1 MLAKKMKKNDI
12 KRDPFIHL
20 TRLPDPKAR
29 HYWFS
34 KLISVVIALLIC
46 ALITNAMA
54 PGSFGDFFKF
64 LGLGTFS
71 SSLQTL
77 RVFQD
82 TAILLLIA
90 LALTPAF
97 KMKFWNI
104 GAEGQVLIGAL
115 GATIAMK
122 FLAGT
127 MPNALLIFVCLAL
140 SILFSIIWA
149 VIPAI
154 FKAFFNTNAT
164 LFTLM
169 MNYLASGLVAY
180 FVFVWV
186 PNGSAVLGVINPNTH
201 DGWLPKLFGQ
211 DYLINII
218 TVVIITVLIFVYLK
232 YSKHGYELTVV
243 GESQNTARYVGIN
256 VKKTIIRTLILS
268 GAVCGL
274 VGFLLVN
281 GTSHTLNAD
290 LVSGRGFTGILVAW
304 LGHFNPFEMIF
315 TAFLVAFITLGGS
328 YAGDIF
334 RFGTAYSKV
343 LIGIFFFVFIAS
355 EFFLRYKMNFSAE
368 VQAFFKKIS
377 DFFAKI
383 FGPIGRFFKKI
394 FTPVGR
400 FFKKIFAPVGRFFK
414 KLFKKKDSPKEE
426 PVSKEE

>member
-1 MLAKKMKKNDI
+1 MIKQSVKKANV
-12 KRDPFIHL
+12 KRDPLIHI
-20 TRLPDPKAR
+20 TRLPDPKTW
-29 HYWFS
+29 HYWVS
-34 KLISVVIALLIC
+34 KLISVVVALLLC
-46 ALITNAMA
+46 AIITTAMA
-54 PGSFGDFFKF
+54 PGSFGKFFKY
-64 LGLGTFS
+64 LGVGTFS
-71 SSLQTL
+71 NNLQIL
-77 RVFQD
+77 RLFQD

-115 GATIAMK
+115 GATICMK
-122 FLAGT
+122 FMAGSV
-127 MPNALLIFVCLAL
+127 PNGLLIFLCLAFA
-140 SILFSIIWA
+140 IGFSIIWA
-149 VIPAI
+149 LIPAV
-154 FKAFFNTNAT
+154 FKAFFNTNET

-169 MNYLASGLVAY
+169 MNYLAAGLVAY

-186 PNGSAVLGVINPNTH
+186 PNGSAVLGIINPDTH

-218 TVVIITVLIFVYLK
+218 AVAVVTVLIFVYLK
-232 YSKHGYELTVV
+232 FSKHGYELTVV

-290 LVSGRGFTGILVAW
+290 LVGGRGFTGILVAW

-328 YAGDIF
+328 YTGDILK
-334 RFGTAYSKV
+334 FGNAYSKV

-355 EFFLRYKMNFSAE
+355 EFFLKYKINFSVEA
-368 VQAFFKKIS
+368 QAFFKKVS
-377 DFFAKI
+377 NFFSK
-383 FGPIGRFFKKI
+383 P
-394 FTPVGR
+394 
-400 FFKKIFAPVGRFFK
+400 
-414 KLFKKKDSPKEE
+414 FKKKKSPEKDLENKEE
-426 PVSKEE
+426 

>member
-1 MLAKKMKKNDI
+1 MMQISKTKKNSAKK
-12 KRDPFIHL
+12 DPLMHI
-20 TRLPDPKAR
+20 TRLPDAKKW
-29 HYWFS
+29 HYWVS
-34 KLISVVIALLIC
+34 KLVSVVIALLIC
-46 ALITNAMA
+46 AIITNAME
-54 PGSFGDFFKF
+54 PGSFGNFFKY

-71 SSLQTL
+71 SGFQVIRL
-77 RVFQD
+77 FQD

-115 GATIAMK
+115 GATICMK
-122 FLAGT
+122 FMTGT
-127 MPNALLIFVCLAL
+127 MPNVLLIFVCLAFA
-140 SILFSIIWA
+140 IVFAVIWA

-154 FKAFFNTNAT
+154 FKAFFKTNET

-169 MNYLASGLVAY
+169 MNYLAAGLISY
-180 FVFVWV
+180 FIYVWV
-186 PNGSAVLGVINPNTH
+186 PNGSAVLGIINLDTH
-201 DGWLPKLFGQ
+201 EGWLPQLFGQ

-218 TVVIITVLIFVYLK
+218 IVAVVTVLIFVYLK

-256 VKKTIIRTLILS
+256 VKKTIIRTLLLS

-281 GTSHTLNAD
+281 GTSHTLNSD

-328 YAGDIF
+328 YAGDVL
-334 RFGTAYSKV
+334 RFGNSYSKV

-355 EFFLRYKMNFSAE
+355 EFFLKYKVNFSPEA
-368 VQAFFKKIS
+368 QAFFGKIR
-377 DFFAKI
+377 DFFN
-383 FGPIGRFFKKI
+383 
-394 FTPVGR
+394 
-400 FFKKIFAPVGRFFK
+400 KIFAPIIKFFK
-414 KLFKKKDSPKEE
+414 NLFYKIFKKKKKNEE
-426 PVSKEE
+426 VRNEEE

>member
-154 FKAFFNTNAT
+154 FKAFFNTNET

-355 EFFLRYKMNFSAE
+355 EFFLRYKMNFSTE
-368 VQAFFKKIS
+368 VQAFFKKTG

>member
-1 MLAKKMKKNDI
+1 MLAQKMKKNNV
-12 KRDPFIHL
+12 KREPLIHL

-29 HYWFS
+29 HYWIS
-34 KLISVVIALLIC
+34 KLVSVVIALLIC
-46 ALITNAMA
+46 ALITNAMH
-54 PGSFGDFFKF
+54 PGSFGSFFEY
-64 LGLGTFS
+64 LGYGTFS
-71 SSLQTL
+71 SGLQIL
-77 RVFQD
+77 RLFQD

-115 GATIAMK
+115 GATICMK
-122 FLAGT
+122 FMAGS
-127 MPNALLIFVCLAL
+127 MPSALLIFVCLAFA
-140 SILFSIIWA
+140 ILFSIIWA

-154 FKAFFNTNAT
+154 FKAFFNTNET

-180 FVFVWV
+180 FIFVWV
-186 PNGSAVLGVINPNTH
+186 PNGSAVLGIINPNTQ
-201 DGWLPKLFGQ
+201 DGWLPRLFGQ

-218 TVVIITVLIFVYLK
+218 VVTLVTVFIFVYLK
-232 YSKHGYELTVV
+232 FSKHGYELTVV

-274 VGFLLVN
+274 AGFLLVN

-290 LVSGRGFTGILVAW
+290 LVGGRGFTGILVAW

-315 TAFLVAFITLGGS
+315 TAFLVSFVTLGGS

-355 EFFLRYKMNFSAE
+355 EFFLTYKINFSAE
-368 VQAFFKKIS
+368 AQAFFKKIG
-377 DFFAKI
+377 DFFMKI
-383 FGPIGRFFKKI
+383 FGPI
-394 FTPVGR
+394 GR

-414 KLFKKKDSPKEE
+414 KLFKKKDSPKVEQE
-426 PVSKEE
+426 NKEE

>member
-1 MLAKKMKKNDI
+1 MSMLKTKNNVKK
-12 KRDPFIHL
+12 DPLIHI
-20 TRLPDPKAR
+20 TRLPDPKVR

-46 ALITNAMA
+46 AIITTAMA
-54 PGSFGDFFKF
+54 PGNFGNFFKY
-64 LGLGTFS
+64 LGVGTFS
-71 SSLQTL
+71 NGLQVL

-115 GATIAMK
+115 GATIVMK
-122 FLAGT
+122 FMAGY
-127 MPNALLIFVCLAL
+127 MPDALLIFLCLAF
-140 SILFSIIWA
+140 SITFAIIWA

-154 FKAFFNTNAT
+154 FKAFFKTNET

-169 MNYLASGLVAY
+169 MNYLAAGLVAY
-180 FVFVWV
+180 FIFVWV
-186 PNGSAVLGVINPNTH
+186 PSGSAVLGVINPDTH
-201 DGWLPKLFGQ
+201 AGWLPKLFGQ

-218 TVVIITVLIFVYLK
+218 IVVVITIIVFIYLRF
-232 YSKHGYELTVV
+232 SKHGYELTVV

-268 GAVCGL
+268 GALCGL

-290 LVSGRGFTGILVAW
+290 LVGGRGFTGILVAW
-304 LGHFNPFEMIF
+304 LGHFNPLEMIF

-328 YAGDIF
+328 YAGDILK
-334 RFGTAYSKV
+334 FGNSYSKV

-355 EFFLRYKMNFSAE
+355 EFFLKYKLNFSAE
-368 VQAFFKKIS
+368 AQAFLNKIR
-377 DFFAKI
+377 DFFMKV
-383 FGPIGRFFKKI
+383 FG
-394 FTPVGR
+394 PVGR
-400 FFKKIFAPVGRFFK
+400 FFKKIGLAIAGFFRK
-414 KLFKKKDSPKEE
+414 IFKKKKASPGAG
-426 PVSKEE
+426 SKEE

>member
-140 SILFSIIWA
+140 SILFSMIWA

-154 FKAFFNTNAT
+154 FKAFFNTNET

-368 VQAFFKKIS
+368 VQAFFKKIG

>member
-127 MPNALLIFVCLAL
+127 MPNALLIFVCLTL

-154 FKAFFNTNAT
+154 FKAFFNTNET

-355 EFFLRYKMNFSAE
+355 EFFLRYKMNFSTE
-368 VQAFFKKIS
+368 VQAFFKKIG

-400 FFKKIFAPVGRFFK
+400 FFKKIFAHVGRFFK

>member
-154 FKAFFNTNAT
+154 FKALFNTNET

-290 LVSGRGFTGILVAW
+290 LVGGRGFTGILVAW